1 MQNKHSFIDYKFA
14 KRIVTDVPKII
25 KNLDT
30 MKSLC
35 YGFLE
40 YKDINSLLFEINEIQ
55 AVLRIQY
62 EYYNEIYKGKGIV
75 NDK

>member
-62 EYYNEIYKGKGIV
+62 EYYNEIYKGKAVI